1 MRRQAR
7 TAAIMTVNATPRRC
21 APPATERLTLREL
34 GVDDA
39 DFMLELLNDAAF
51 LANIGDRGVR
61 TLDDARAYIVNG
73 PMASYEKHGFGFWCV
88 VERSSG
94 ARTGICG
101 LARRETLDA
110 VDIGFAFLPPFRAR
124 GYGFE
129 SASAV
134 MRLALEE
141 LGLRRIVA
149 ITSPGNTASAALP
162 ERLGL
167 RFERMVQVRDDEDAI
182 RLFAWNAPAHEPGV
196 DSPGASPQ
204 TSTSSTSGV

>member
-1 MRRQAR
+1 MHR
-7 TAAIMTVNATPRRC
+7 T
-21 APPATERLTLREL
+21 PPDPVTIVAKSDRLILREL
-34 GVDDA
+34 GLEDA

-51 LANIGDRGVR
+51 LTHIGDRGVR

-94 ARTGICG
+94 TRTGICG
-101 LARRETLDA
+101 LARRDTLDA
-110 VDIGFAFLPPFRAR
+110 VDIGFAFLPPYRAR

-134 MRLALEE
+134 MQLARGAF
-141 LGLRRIVA
+141 GLRRIVA
-149 ITSPGNTASAALP
+149 ITSTGNAASAALL

-182 RLFAWNAPAHEPGV
+182 RLFAWNAPAPEPDV
-196 DSPGASPQ
+196 DSAGASPQ
-204 TSTSSTSGV
+204 TSASSTSGV